1 MHTASRCS
9 RTLLTALFLAPLPT
23 LVSAQGGG
31 QGQQQ
36 APAAPAIN
44 QATDPLLK
52 PFRWRSIGPV
62 GQGGRVDDFAVV
74 ESDPSTFYVGFA
86 TGGLWKTTNHGTTFE
101 PVFDT
106 FTSASIGDVAVAPS
120 HPDIVWVG
128 TGEANNRQSSSFGD
142 GIYKSTDGAKTFTHM
157 GLRETQTVARFLI
170 HPRNPDVVW
179 VAANGHLFGPNPERG
194 VFKTADGG
202 RTWRKVLF
210 VDDHTGAT
218 ELVMDPSNPDVLF
231 AATYQRRRTA
241 WGFAGGGPS
250 SGIWRSDDGG
260 ERWSRVSGNG
270 LPNGT
275 MGRVALDFSRSN
287 PNVIYAQ
294 IEVAPDEE
302 RLVAQGQRQG
312 GGAGQAGTGGPGA
325 QAGGGGGGPPQC
337 PTTGVIQEAG
347 AGGGGGGGGGQ
358 QQPAEPDPQCSGVWR
373 SNDKG
378 RTWEF
383 LSNQNARP
391 MYFSQIRVDP
401 SNENTVYTAGVQSYK
416 STDGGKTWRTLQ
428 GQGHVDH
435 HALWIDPNDS
445 RHVMYGN
452 DGSVDVSWDGGETW
466 ESLRSWA
473 VGQPYHASVDLRRPY
488 FVCTGLQDNGSWCG
502 PSSVREG
509 PILAQDWYR
518 VGGGDGF
525 YSQIDPT
532 DWMILYSESQG
543 GNMNRYNLRTGE
555 SQSIR
560 PRAPLR
566 PGQGPGGGGGGGGQ
580 FQNLTPEQQE
590 AFRRGNIAPQPPEG
604 TQFRWNW
611 NTPMLLSPHN
621 PSVIYVGGNRLF
633 KSFNRGETWTMTG
646 DLTKAIDRD
655 TREIM
660 GQKGTLPRCGR
671 ERSGACILSKH
682 DGTSAW
688 GTLVTIA
695 ESPLVPGV
703 LWVGTDDG
711 NVQVSKDGGAT
722 WTEVGKNI
730 PGGTKEYYVS
740 RVEAS
745 YFDAGTAYVS
755 VDGHRHDDLRPY
767 VWVTRDYGATW
778 TSLAGNLPAYG
789 NVNTVRQD
797 PKNRNLIYLGTEFAF
812 YASLDEGKSWQRFM
826 TNLPGTRFD
835 DVLVHPRDN
844 DLVLST
850 HGRSIWIMDD
860 VTPLQQL
867 SAEVL
872 AQDAHLFEAR
882 SAVAWRNDPTRSRSV
897 TGNKNFR
904 GENAPDGTAI
914 SYYLKSAAS
923 GDVKITIANAATGEV
938 FRNLDGTREQGL
950 NRVQWNLRGNPPP
963 RQAGQA
969 GGGGGGFGGQQQ
981 GPLARPAL
989 YKVTLTVGGRDYTR
1003 MVEVEEDRWLTER

>member
-745 YFDAGTAYVS
+745 YY
-755 VDGHRHDDLRPY
+755 
-767 VWVTRDYGATW
+767 
-778 TSLAGNLPAYG
+778 
-789 NVNTVRQD
+789 
-797 PKNRNLIYLGTEFAF
+797 
-812 YASLDEGKSWQRFM
+812 SLD
-826 TNLPGTRFD
+826 T
-835 DVLVHPRDN
+835 
-844 DLVLST
+844 
-850 HGRSIWIMDD
+850 
-860 VTPLQQL
+860 
-867 SAEVL
+867 
-872 AQDAHLFEAR
+872 
-882 SAVAWRNDPTRSRSV
+882 
-897 TGNKNFR
+897 
-904 GENAPDGTAI
+904 
-914 SYYLKSAAS
+914 
-923 GDVKITIANAATGEV
+923 
-938 FRNLDGTREQGL
+938 
-950 NRVQWNLRGNPPP
+950 
-963 RQAGQA
+963 
-969 GGGGGGFGGQQQ
+969 
-981 GPLARPAL
+981 
-989 YKVTLTVGGRDYTR
+989 
-1003 MVEVEEDRWLTER
+1003 